1 MTAGGEEG
9 SGQPRIP
16 DVEPGLRLDAQ
27 LDEIAAKLRELARA
41 KDRLQGLLDAVLAL
55 SREDDLPAVLHRVVA
70 TAMDLTGA
78 RYGALGVL
86 DESGQGLE
94 QFITVGLSDSERADL
109 AGTDLPHGRGVL
121 GHLIRNPRPLRVDDI
136 ASHPASVG
144 FPPGHPPM
152 RTLLGVAI
160 SVRGTI
166 YGDLYLS
173 ERGDGRSFD
182 HEDEDVI
189 VTLAGAAGIAIENIR
204 LLEQVRGSAEHF
216 QRLLLP
222 TLPDL
227 HPFTGAA
234 VYRPATATATAPGH
248 LGGDWYD
255 AIWLPDNAC
264 AVVIGDVVGHDLHA
278 AAAMAQIRSMLRAL
292 LYDRLTPPS
301 AILHQLDRTLHA
313 ITDLPVTTVC
323 LARIEPAQNGWM
335 LHWSTAGHL
344 PPLLITPDGKARYL
358 HAEPGLPLAVNT
370 ELHRPDHTHALP
382 PGATVVFYTDGLTEH
397 PAHTVDD
404 DLDRLAELAVAYI
417 GLPLQDFVDAL
428 ADHHPSDGHD
438 DMAILALR
446 TPPHPDGT
454 GV

>member
-1 MTAGGEEG
+1 MPGGDAGEER
-9 SGQPRIP
+9 PRIP
-16 DVEPGLRLDAQ
+16 DLRLELDAR
-27 LDEIAAKLRELARA
+27 LDVIAGRLRDLAKA

-55 SREDDLPAVLHRVVA
+55 SREEDLPAVLHRFVT

-86 DESGQGLE
+86 DDSGEELE
-94 QFITVGLSDSERADL
+94 RFITAGLSESERADL
-109 AGTDLPHGRGVL
+109 ADTDFPRGRGVL
-121 GHLIRNPRPLRVDDI
+121 GHLIRDPRPLRVDDI

-144 FPPGHPPM
+144 FPPGHPHM

-173 ERGDGRSFD
+173 ERRDGRPFD
-182 HEDEDVI
+182 RDDEDIV
-189 VTLAGAAGIAIENIR
+189 VTLAGAAGIAIENMR
-204 LLEQVRGSAEHF
+204 LFEQVRDSAEHF

-227 HPFTGAA
+227 RPFTGAA
-234 VYRPATATATAPGH
+234 VYRPAPTPGH

-255 AIWLPDNAC
+255 AIWLPDDSC

-278 AAAMAQIRSMLRAL
+278 AAAMAQTRSMLRAL

-301 AILHQLDRTLHA
+301 SVLHQLDRTLHA
-313 ITDLPVTTVC
+313 ITDLPVTTAC
-323 LARIEPAQNGWM
+323 LARIEPAGDSWT

-344 PPLLITPDGKARYL
+344 PPLLITPDRQTRYL

-370 ELHRPDHTHALP
+370 DQHRPDHTHPLP
-382 PGATVVFYTDGLTEH
+382 PGATVVFYTDGLVEH
-397 PAHTVDD
+397 PAHPIDD
-404 DLDRLAELAVAYI
+404 GLARLAELATASI

-446 TPPHPDGT
+446 TPPT
-454 GV
+454 R